1 MNMLADDDGTFPR
14 VSELSIR
21 LEQEKNIQKIDNYSQ
36 EVYNQ
41 VLQER
46 KRIAAERD
54 KLMNLEVTED
64 SGFNQNAN
72 PDMFYSMPDHEV
84 FKGVIISTNSRAA
97 ADKKFD
103 NFAYDSYKEQT
114 DLEKKKTKAQFTAWG
129 EPGDSFSIFFLKKRL
144 RFLNRFRKQ
153 RRLGGA
159 G

>member
-21 LEQEKNIQKIDNYSQ
+21 LEQEKNIQKIDNYSK
-36 EVYNQ
+36 EVHNQ

-114 DLEKKKTKAQFTAWG
+114 DLEKKMCSQKQQDQTLRKEDQNFFYSRTKSTDQT
-129 EPGDSFSIFFLKKRL
+129 E
-144 RFLNRFRKQ
+144 
-153 RRLGGA
+153 
-159 G
+159 

>member
-1 MNMLADDDGTFPR
+1 M
-14 VSELSIR
+14 
-21 LEQEKNIQKIDNYSQ
+21 
-36 EVYNQ
+36 
-41 VLQER
+41 LQER

-64 SGFNQNAN
+64 SGFNWNAN

-114 DLEKKKTKAQFTAWG
+114 DLEKKMCSQKQQDQTLRKEDQNFFYSRTKSTDQT
-129 EPGDSFSIFFLKKRL
+129 E
-144 RFLNRFRKQ
+144 
-153 RRLGGA
+153 
-159 G
+159 